1 LMLAAL
7 PLLAAFHH
15 RRPGLGALTYSR
27 VPAGAGGRWR
37 LHIPFYTRLGALA
50 LLAVALARPQLGYTW
65 EESLTEGIDIELALD
80 VSGSMGGED
89 FQPDNRLTVAKRVL
103 RDFVAGRTGDRI
115 GLVIFSG
122 AALTQSP
129 LTTDRRMLDQ
139 LLDGVQLN
147 VLPDGTAIGVALA
160 SAAARLKG
168 SEAKSRIVVLVT
180 DGVNNAGAID
190 PLSATAVCRG
200 LGLKVYTIGVGT
212 RGRVPVPMR
221 LRDPRTGQ
229 IETRMVMMEN
239 QLDEALLQKIAER
252 TGGRSFRA
260 TDADSLRRIF
270 ADIDRLEKTQLKVKR
285 YVRYREAFQPLAWS
299 ALALLLVPLAAA
311 AFRVTA
317 EP

>member
-1 LMLAAL
+1 M
-7 PLLAAFHH
+7 
-15 RRPGLGALTYSR
+15 
-27 VPAGAGGRWR
+27 
-37 LHIPFYTRLGALA
+37 
-50 LLAVALARPQLGYTW
+50 
-65 EESLTEGIDIELALD
+65 
-80 VSGSMGGED
+80 
-89 FQPDNRLTVAKRVL
+89 
-103 RDFVAGRTGDRI
+103 
-115 GLVIFSG
+115 
-122 AALTQSP
+122 
-129 LTTDRRMLDQ
+129 
-139 LLDGVQLN
+139 
-147 VLPDGTAIGVALA
+147 ALA

-221 LRDPRTGQ
+221 LRDPRSGQ
-229 IETRMVMMEN
+229 LETRMVMMEN

-260 TDADSLRRIF
+260 TDADSLRQIF